1 MGLLTTH
8 VLDTAQGIP
17 AERMDVV
24 LYRMDAEL
32 RVEVARGRTAS
43 DGRMGGPLLA
53 DDAFIAGTY
62 ELVFDAGG
70 YFHHQPLDTSH
81 PPFLDL
87 VTIRFTVAD
96 ASEHFHV
103 PLLVSPWAYSTYR
116 GS

>member
-17 AERMDVV
+17 AGRMDFS
-24 LYRMDAEL
+24 LYRIGNDQ
-32 RVEVARGRTAS
+32 RVEVARGRTNA
-43 DGRMGGPLLA
+43 DGRPDGPLLA
-53 DDAFIAGTY
+53 DEAFTSGTY
-62 ELVFDAGG
+62 ELVFDVGG

-103 PLLVSPWAYSTYR
+103 PLLVSPWSYSTYR